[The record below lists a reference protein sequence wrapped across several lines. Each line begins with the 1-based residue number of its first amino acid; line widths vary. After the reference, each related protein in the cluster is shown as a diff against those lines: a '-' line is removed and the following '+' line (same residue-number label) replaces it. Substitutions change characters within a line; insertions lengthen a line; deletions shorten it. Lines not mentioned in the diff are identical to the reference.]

1 MDPPDTA
8 EHLAD
13 VLMELT
19 DTLGEEFDTAGLLH
33 HLASACT
40 QLLDVDAVGILLLTE
55 DGRLIPVAATDVI
68 IDRLGHLEAETGSG
82 PGLESVR
89 ARKCVNWPDLEREH
103 ERWALFARQAHDKGF
118 RAVHAV
124 PMSLHNDVV
133 GGLLLFSQSAGM
145 LSDHDRRSVRLLAT
159 AAATGLIHRREVHHL
174 ETVNGQLRQALT
186 SRIAIEQA
194 KGFLVARLDLA
205 PEAAFV
211 LLRAYSRR
219 TRQRLTN
226 VAEAVVNQ
234 RIELN

>member
-8 EHLAD
+8 EHFAD
-13 VLMELT
+13 VLLELT

-33 HLASACT
+33 HLATACT
-40 QLLDVDAVGILLLTE
+40 QLLDVDAAGVLLLAE
-55 DGRLIPVAATDVI
+55 DGRLVPVAATDVI
-68 IDRLGHLEAETGSG
+68 IDRLGHLEAETGAG

-89 ARKCVNWPDLEREH
+89 ARKCVNCPDLGRED
-103 ERWALFARQAHDKGF
+103 ERWSLFARQAHGKGF

-124 PMSLHNDVV
+124 PMCLHSDVV
-133 GGLLLFSQSAGM
+133 GGLLLFSQRPGM
-145 LSDHDRRSVRLLAT
+145 LSDVDRRTVGQLAA
-159 AAATGLIHRREVHHL
+159 AAATGLVHRREVHHL

-194 KGFLVARLDLA
+194 KGFLIARLDLA